1 MAVITYREA
10 LNQALREELQR
21 DQNVF
26 LMGEEVAEYD
36 GAYKVSRGLLKEFGP
51 MRIVDTP
58 IAELG
63 FAGIGV
69 GAAMVGLRPVIEFMT
84 WNFALLAIDQVVNAA
99 AKIRYMS
106 GGQIGCPMVFRGPGG
121 AALQLGAQHSQAF
134 ESWYAHIPGLKV
146 VMPGTPADA
155 KGLLKSAIRDD
166 DPVVFIEG
174 EMLYNAKGEVP
185 EQEEFLIPLGKA
197 EVKRAGSH
205 VTLICHSKTVNVALK
220 AAETLAAE
228 QIEAEVV
235 DLRTIRPLDTE
246 AILTSVAKTNRAVV
260 LEEGWPFAGVGAQVV
275 DLIQSEAFD
284 LLDAPV
290 LRVTGADVPM
300 PYNKQ
305 LERLAKVDPAKAV
318 AAAKRVLYLG

>member
-21 DQNVF
+21 DKNVF

-69 GAAMVGLRPVIEFMT
+69 GAAMVGLRPIIEFMT

-99 AKIRYMS
+99 AKMRYMS
-106 GGQIGCPMVFRGPGG
+106 GGQIGCPIVFRGPGG
-121 AALQLGAQHSQAF
+121 SALQLAAQHSQAW
-134 ESWYAHIPGLKV
+134 ESWYSHIPGLKV

-185 EQEEFLIPLGKA
+185 EQEDFIIPLGKA
-197 EVKRAGSH
+197 EVKRTGSH
-205 VTLICHSKTVNVALK
+205 LTMVCHSKTVNIALK

-228 QIEAEVV
+228 NIEAEVV

-246 AILTSVAKTNRAVV
+246 TILTSVAKTNRAVV

-305 LERLAKVDPAKAV
+305 LERLAKVDAAKAV
-318 AAAKRVLYLG
+318 AAAKRVLYLA